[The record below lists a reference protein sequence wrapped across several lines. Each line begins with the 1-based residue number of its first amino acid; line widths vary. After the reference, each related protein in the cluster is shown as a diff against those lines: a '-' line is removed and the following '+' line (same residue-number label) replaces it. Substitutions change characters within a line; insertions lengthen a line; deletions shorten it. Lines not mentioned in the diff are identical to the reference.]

1 MSSFP
6 TQPDK
11 EFKEYVY
18 DQLARIGK
26 VLSSPQR
33 LIIMNILSQSEHTVE
48 ELAKYAN
55 QSIANVSRHLQVL
68 KSVNLVKVRR
78 DGKHMQYS
86 LTNKNTI
93 EFYLR
98 FKVLAWEHLAEL
110 RTAVQEISRSP
121 TRADQ
126 IDRAELLKK
135 IEDGDAILLD
145 VRPGREYGESHL
157 PGSVSIPLEEL
168 ETRLE
173 ELDSDKTI
181 VAYCRGQFCILAD
194 RAVEILRSQGYE
206 AKRTDENIMDWM
218 VNGIP
223 LNSDKDTDNEEK

>member
-1 MSSFP
+1 MASFP

-18 DQLARIGK
+18 EQLARVGK

-48 ELAKYAN
+48 ELANYAN

-78 DGKHMQYS
+78 DGKHMQYT
-86 LTNKNTI
+86 LTNKNTV
-93 EFYLR
+93 EFFLR
-98 FKVLAWEHLAEL
+98 FKTLAWEHLAEL
-110 RTAVQEISRSP
+110 RTAVQEISQSS

-126 IDRAELLKK
+126 LKRDELLQKL
-135 IEDGDAILLD
+135 EAGEAILLD
-145 VRPGREYGESHL
+145 VRPGREYNEAHL
-157 PGSVSIPLEEL
+157 PGSISIPLEEL
-168 ETRLE
+168 GARLE

-181 VAYCRGQFCILAD
+181 VAYCRAPYCMLTDKAVALL
-194 RAVEILRSQGYE
+194 RATGFEPR
-206 AKRTDENIMDWM
+206 RTDENIMDWM

-223 LNSDKDTDNEEK
+223 LQSDNDGCNE